1 LTLLDSSTLNRFAQ
15 HRRPIV
21 SEWVSEEGE
30 GVTRQMRR
38 LAASVRSDANDV
50 LAELLDPEELEPAI
64 AFVPADPDE
73 GSRAS
78 CTTPPPGT
86 RCGRTTSTAA
96 IPPRSSAAVASA
108 AIAAPASSAETLS
121 REHLDPGPHLS
132 TTIA

>member
-73 GSRAS
+73 GEPRELYHPTAWDKVRTHDLYGGDPAKIICGSGVRSHSRARLI
-78 CTTPPPGT
+78 G
-86 RCGRTTSTAA
+86 
-96 IPPRSSAAVASA
+96 
-108 AIAAPASSAETLS
+108 
-121 REHLDPGPHLS
+121 
-132 TTIA
+132 

>member
-50 LAELLDPEELEPAI
+50 LAELLDP
-64 AFVPADPDE
+64 DE
-73 GSRAS
+73 GEPRELYHPTAWDKVRTHDLYGGDPAKIICGSGVRSHSRARLI
-78 CTTPPPGT
+78 G
-86 RCGRTTSTAA
+86 
-96 IPPRSSAAVASA
+96 
-108 AIAAPASSAETLS
+108 
-121 REHLDPGPHLS
+121 
-132 TTIA
+132 